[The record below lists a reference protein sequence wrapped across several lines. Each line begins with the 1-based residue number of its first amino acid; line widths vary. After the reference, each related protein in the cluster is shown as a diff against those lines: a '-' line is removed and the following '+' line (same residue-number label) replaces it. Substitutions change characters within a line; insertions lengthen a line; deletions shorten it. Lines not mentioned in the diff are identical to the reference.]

1 VKQTSVARQNR
12 SALAKSAAY
21 LQSFMLYLAETEIDK
36 IKDDSNGPNF
46 FTLQHHGPTVVAI
59 N

>member
-1 VKQTSVARQNR
+1 VKQTSAERPNR

-36 IKDDSNGPNF
+36 IEDDSKGPNF
-46 FTLQHHGPTVVAI
+46 FNLQRHGPTVVAI
-59 N
+59 D